1 MTCRCFKVVPFC
13 GMVFFW
19 KREKMNRIALLGIV
33 VEDLNSA
40 SKINDILHSYSKYIL
55 GRMGIPCRE
64 RGVSVMSI
72 VLDAPDDIINSVSG
86 RIGMLP
92 DVSAKTIYSKISD

>member
-1 MTCRCFKVVPFC
+1 MQAIFKPRPFE
-13 GMVFFW
+13 VRLFIFE
-19 KREKMNRIALLGIV
+19 RRIMNRIALLGIV

-40 SKINDILHSYSKYIL
+40 AKINEILHDCSSFIL

-86 RIGMLP
+86 KIGMLSG
-92 DVSAKTIYSKISD
+92 VSAKTIYSKISD

>member
-1 MTCRCFKVVPFC
+1 
-13 GMVFFW
+13 
-19 KREKMNRIALLGIV
+19 MNRIALLGIV
-33 VEDLNSA
+33 IEDLNSA

-86 RIGMLP
+86 KIGMLP
-92 DVSAKTIYSKISD
+92 DVSAKTIYSKISNRKEKEYGSI

>member
-1 MTCRCFKVVPFC
+1 
-13 GMVFFW
+13 
-19 KREKMNRIALLGIV
+19 MNRIALLGIV

-72 VLDAPDDIINSVSG
+72 VLNAPDDIINSVSG

>member
-1 MTCRCFKVVPFC
+1 
-13 GMVFFW
+13 
-19 KREKMNRIALLGIV
+19 MNRIALLGIV
-33 VEDLNSA
+33 VEGLNSA
-40 SKINDILHSYSKYIL
+40 SKINDILHSYNKYIL

>member
-13 GMVFFW
+13 GMAFFL
-19 KREKMNRIALLGIV
+19 KGEKMNRIALLGIV